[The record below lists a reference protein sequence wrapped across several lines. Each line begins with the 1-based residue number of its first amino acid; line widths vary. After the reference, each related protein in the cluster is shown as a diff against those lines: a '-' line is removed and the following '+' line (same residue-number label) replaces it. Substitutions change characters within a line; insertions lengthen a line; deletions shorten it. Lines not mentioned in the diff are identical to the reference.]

1 MVTNKLTLII
11 LCLCALGRLASTGHQ
26 LKAGEDWPMW
36 RYDAQ
41 RSAASPHSIPE
52 KLQLLWKLSLPQRKP
67 VWDDPLN
74 QDLMSYDSQLEPIV
88 LEGRIFIGLN
98 DRDQLVA
105 LNAQS
110 GQLLWSFFAEAPIRL
125 PPVGWRDRVFVCSD
139 DGYLYCLQADSGK
152 VLWRFSKAPSQ
163 QHAIGNQRIT
173 SAWPARG
180 GPVVRDGVVYFA
192 ASIWPFMGTF
202 IHALSADTGE
212 VLWTNDSTGAQY
224 IKQPHSAPSFA
235 GVAPQGAL
243 VATQDYLIVPG
254 GRSVPAVFERET
266 GRFKYFEIDAGGKG
280 TGGSFVAADKVHFY
294 VHTRGQ
300 GTRAFNLATGLKTAF
315 MPNQPVIWGDFL
327 FSAQVNGDQPCIN
340 AYQASVESDK
350 SREPLWTL
358 DVDGRDDLIIA
369 GNHLVAAGGGQ
380 LSLVRLPSPQDG
392 KLVGE
397 DVVQRIP
404 IPEKAA
410 RLLAADRKLFVVT
423 QSGGLYTFGEVPE
436 LDSTQPGQHQETVRE
451 ITLSGETSI
460 LESTADPVATEQVR
474 RILSLGQAEGYA
486 FWYGKCELAL
496 LTAWAEL
503 SPFVQLAII
512 DSDLQRVDAARR
524 HLDGLGA
531 YGSKITIHHAEP
543 TTFRPPQYVANM
555 IFVSAELAEAAGSAD
570 LQAIYQA
577 VRPYGGS
584 MVLLS
589 EDAANDDWSD
599 KLIAAKLE
607 KAKITRQA
615 AATIAQREGALPG
628 AAQWSHQHGDIANT
642 VKSNDSRVKLPLGIL
657 WFGGVSNT
665 DVLPRHGHGP
675 SQQIVSGRLILQGHS
690 SLSARDVYTGRLL
703 WHRDFGDLGTFD
715 VYFDSTYENTPLD
728 PKYNQ
733 VHIPG
738 ANARGT
744 NYVVTEDRVY
754 LVIGNKCKILDAASG
769 ADAGEIKLPQ
779 DAAGNDPEWGFIGVY
794 RDVLLGGVGFAKY
807 KERHGLE
814 FESDK
819 LLKGS
824 KAGFSSKSLDRAAS
838 RALVGFDLSTGKQ
851 LWQIDAICSFW
862 HNGIIAGGNR
872 IYCLDRHPT
881 IVEEALKRRGVT
893 DSGGNRIL
901 SIDYR
906 TGDTLWEIR
915 ENIFGTWLG
924 YSQEFDLLL
933 QAGARASDRLVDEA
947 GKGMRVYHAADGSL
961 KWANDDLVYNGPCI
975 LHNQW
980 IITNTN
986 AYSKSAGAFDI
997 RDGQQK
1003 MTKNPLTGQ
1012 STPWQITRTYG
1023 CNKIIASENLLTF
1036 RSGAAGYYDLLTEA
1050 GTGNLG
1056 GFKSGCTSNLIV
1068 ADGVLSAPDY
1078 TRTCSCAYQNQTSLG
1093 LVHMPELDTW
1103 AINLTATTTPPDAA
1117 IDSLGINLGAP
1128 GDRRDDS
1135 GTLWLEYPNVAG
1147 DPPPISVSLNE
1158 GAQFYQ
1164 QHSSTFSGSQLPWVF
1179 ASGATNV
1186 RQVRVSMLTKK
1197 VEVEAQSTGKQSD
1210 EDGQPVSETKDDDQV
1225 QAAEP
1230 ANAGTQA
1237 DSSQVP
1243 VYDVQLYFGLPEQ
1256 LRTGELHIFDVE
1268 IAGSDASQTIT
1279 LGDVEQLSQNTN
1291 ERPGGVSS
1299 LFAVSKFSAVAIE
1312 NQELVIQ
1319 LEARQGTPLLSG
1331 IRVTR
1336 AAQK

>member
-1 MVTNKLTLII
+1 MDNRRLTLIV
-11 LCLCALGRLASTGHQ
+11 LFLGTLGSLSHADDG
-26 LKAGEDWPMW
+26 LKPSEDWPMW

-41 RSAASPHSIPE
+41 RSAASPNLIPE
-52 KLQLLWKLSLPQRKP
+52 KLHLLWKLSLPERTP

-88 LEGRIFIGLN
+88 LGGRLMIGLN

-105 LNAQS
+105 LDAQS
-110 GQLLWSFFAEAPIRL
+110 GQLLWRFFAEAPIRL

-139 DGYLYCLQADSGK
+139 DGFLYCLQADSGK
-152 VLWRFSKAPSQ
+152 ELWRFSKAPSQ
-163 QHAIGNQRIT
+163 QHAIGNRRIT

-180 GPVVRDGVVYFA
+180 GPVVRDGTVYFA

-202 IHALSADTGE
+202 IHALDAETGQ
-212 VLWTNDSTGAQY
+212 VQWTNDSTGSQY

-243 VATQDYLIVPG
+243 VATQDQLIVPG
-254 GRSVPAVFERET
+254 GRSVPAVFERQN
-266 GRFKYFEIDAGGKG
+266 GRLKYFEIDAGGKG
-280 TGGSFVAADKVHFY
+280 TGGSFVAVDQVHFY

-315 MPNQPVIWGDFL
+315 MPNQPVIWSNYL
-327 FSAQVNGDQPCIN
+327 FSAESDGDQPCIS
-340 AYQASVESDK
+340 AYQANVESDK
-350 SREPLWTL
+350 SREPVWKL
-358 DVDGRDDLIIA
+358 DVDGRDDLIVA

-380 LSLVRLPSPQDG
+380 LSVIRLPSPQEAV
-392 KLVGE
+392 LVGGK
-397 DVVQRIP
+397 VVQQIP
-404 IPEKAA
+404 IPDKIA
-410 RLLAADRKLFVVT
+410 RLLVADRKLFVVT
-423 QSGGLYTFGEVPE
+423 RSGDLHVFGSLPE
-436 LDSTQPGQHQETVRE
+436 PSSQQGNPNQAAVKE
-451 ITLSGETSI
+451 INLTGNTEISHAAT
-460 LESTADPVATEQVR
+460 DPVAIEQVKR
-474 RILSLGQAEGYA
+474 LLSIGQAEGYA
-486 FWYGKCELAL
+486 FWYGNCEPSL
-496 LTAWAEL
+496 LTAWSEL

-524 HLDGLGA
+524 HVDSLGA
-531 YGSKITIHHAEP
+531 YGSKITVHHAEP

-555 IFVSAELAEAAGSAD
+555 IFVSAQLAATADAAD
-570 LQAIYQA
+570 LQAIFQA

-584 MVLLS
+584 MVVLSDDAMKTALS
-589 EDAANDDWSD
+589 ERM
-599 KLIAAKLE
+599 IAAKLE
-607 KAKITRQA
+607 N
-615 AATIAQREGALPG
+615 ATISHHAEALIARREGPLPG
-628 AAQWSHQHGDIANT
+628 SAPWNHQHGDIANS

-675 SQQIVSGRLILQGHS
+675 SQQVVSGRLILQGHT

-715 VYFDSTYENTPLD
+715 VYFDTTYENTPLD

-744 NYVVTEDRVY
+744 NYVVTQDRVY
-754 LVIGNKCKILDAASG
+754 LVIGNRCMILDASSG
-769 ADAGEIKLPQ
+769 TDVGEIKLPQ
-779 DAAGNDPEWGFIGVY
+779 DAAGNDREWGFIGVY

-807 KERHGLE
+807 KERHSLE
-814 FESDK
+814 FDSDK

-838 RALVGFDLSTGKQ
+838 RALVGFDLNTGKQ
-851 LWQIDAICSFW
+851 LWQVEASCSFW
-862 HNGIIAGGNR
+862 HNGIVAGGNR

-893 DSGGNRIL
+893 DSVGNRIL

-924 YSQEFDLLL
+924 YSEQYDLLL
-933 QAGARASDRLVDEA
+933 QAGARASDRLADEA

-961 KWANDDLVYNGPCI
+961 KWAKDDLAYNGPCI
-975 LHNQW
+975 LHNQL

-997 RDGQQK
+997 RDGQQR

-1093 LVHMPELDTW
+1093 LVHFPDMDTW
-1103 AINLTATTTPPDAA
+1103 TINLTATTTPPDVM
-1117 IDSLGINLGAP
+1117 IDSIGVNLGAP
-1128 GDRRDDS
+1128 GDRRDEH
-1135 GTLWLEYPNVAG
+1135 GTLWVEYPNVAG
-1147 DPPPISVSLNE
+1147 DPLPISVSLNQ
-1158 GAQFYQ
+1158 GAQLFQ
-1164 QHSSTFSGSQLPWVF
+1164 QHSSTFADSPLPWVF

-1186 RQVRVSMLTKK
+1186 SEVRVRMLTQKP
-1197 VEVEAQSTGKQSD
+1197 EAAKESSGKPSS
-1210 EDGQPVSETKDDDQV
+1210 EDGEPVNEGASDDKV
-1225 QAAEP
+1225 QAGVPAEVVQGESHL
-1230 ANAGTQA
+1230 N
-1237 DSSQVP
+1237 SI
-1243 VYDVQLYFGLPEQ
+1243 YDVELFFGLPEQ
-1256 LRTGELHIFDVE
+1256 LKSGEAHTFEVSIV
-1268 IAGSDASQTIT
+1268 GSQASQTIN
-1279 LGDVEQLSQNTN
+1279 LGNP
-1291 ERPGGVSS
+1291 RPLARDQSEGHGGATG
-1299 LFAVSKFSAVAIE
+1299 LYATCKFSAIE
-1312 NQELVIQ
+1312 VQNQELVIQ
-1319 LEARQGTPLLSG
+1319 LKSQQGTATLSG
-1331 IRVTR
+1331 IRILRT
-1336 AAQK
+1336 AQ